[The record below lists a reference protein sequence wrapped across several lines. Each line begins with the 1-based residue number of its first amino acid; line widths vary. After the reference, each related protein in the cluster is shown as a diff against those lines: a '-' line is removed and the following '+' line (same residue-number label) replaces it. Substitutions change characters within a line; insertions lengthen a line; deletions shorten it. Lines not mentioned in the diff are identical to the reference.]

1 MNPTAI
7 RKTSKF
13 MKGAFILTLAAII
26 TKVLSA
32 LYRIPFQ
39 NIVGDVGFYIYQ
51 QVYPFYGIAVSLAT
65 YGFPVIIS
73 KLYADKIAN
82 KDINGARTVL
92 GTSFLTLLLFNGFIF
107 IFIYTLSESI
117 AAAMGDIK
125 LAPLLKIVSISFLF
139 IPIIASIRGYFQGI
153 GNMLPTAISQVGEQL
168 VRVLA
173 IIGFS
178 ILLIQS
184 GSNLYEVGGGAIF
197 ASILGGFVA
206 ILILIMFI
214 WKLKHM
220 KTWNFSLLKMKFSF
234 RVLKV
239 LLTDGIAVCISGM
252 ILIMF
257 QLIDALQLYSLLVEH
272 GLDEDKA
279 KEIKGIFDRG
289 QPILQVGTVLATSLS
304 LSLVPFISAAKNK
317 GNLEDIKPYIHLSY
331 RVSFTIGA
339 AASVG
344 LILIMNPLNTMLF
357 QNDDGSTVL
366 SILSLS
372 IIFSSIILTIS
383 AVLQGLGNIYF
394 PALAIIIGIGIK
406 YLFNY
411 WFIREWNTAGA
422 ALATVISLFF
432 ISLILIWKIKST
444 LGEFILEKRFFS
456 RLLTAMVVM
465 ILVVYGQLSIFQ
477 YVYGTDSR
485 LLSSIQAMISALVGG
500 FIYIYVIIR
509 GKMFNKVEL
518 SMLPLGNKLVR
529 FLPKKEKGGL

>member
-1 MNPTAI
+1 MHPTAI
-7 RKTSKF
+7 KKTSKF

-32 LYRIPFQ
+32 VYRIPFQ

-82 KDINGARTVL
+82 NDLMGARTVL
-92 GTSFLTLLLFNGFIF
+92 RTSFLSLLLFNGFIF
-107 IFIYTLSESI
+107 IFIYTFSKSI
-117 AAAMGDIK
+117 AVAMGDLQ
-125 LAPLLKIVSISFLF
+125 LAPLLKIVSFSFLF

-153 GNMLPTAISQVGEQL
+153 GNMVPTALSQVGEQL

-178 ILLIQS
+178 ILLIQN

-197 ASILGGFVA
+197 SSILGGFVA
-206 ILILIMFI
+206 ILILVTFI
-214 WKLKHM
+214 WKWKHM
-220 KTWNFSLLKMKFSF
+220 TEWGFSLLKMKFSF
-234 RVLKV
+234 RVFKV

-257 QLIDALQLYSLLVEH
+257 QLVDALQLYSLLVEH
-272 GLDEDKA
+272 GIEEDKA

-289 QPILQVGTVLATSLS
+289 QPIIQVGTVLATSLS
-304 LSLVPFISAAKNK
+304 LSLVPFITTAKNK
-317 GNLEDIKPYIHLSY
+317 GNLEEIKPYIHLSY

-339 AASVG
+339 AASIG
-344 LILIMNPLNTMLF
+344 LILIMKPLNTMLF

-372 IIFSSIILTIS
+372 ILFSSIFLTIS
-383 AVLQGLGNIYF
+383 AVLQGLGHIYF
-394 PALAIIIGIGIK
+394 PALTIIIGIGLK
-406 YLFNY
+406 YIFNY
-411 WFIREWNTAGA
+411 WFIREWNTTGA
-422 ALATVISLFF
+422 ALATVMSLLI
-432 ISLILIWKIKST
+432 ISLIIIWKIKNT
-444 LGEFILEKRFFS
+444 LGEFILS
-456 RLLTAMVVM
+456 RKFYTLILTAMVLM
-465 ILVVYGQLSIFQ
+465 IFVVSGQLFIFQ
-477 YVYGTDSR
+477 YFIETDSR
-485 LLSSIQAMISALVGG
+485 LTSSIQAIFSALIGG
-500 FIYIYVIIR
+500 FIYIFVIIR
-509 GKMFNKVEL
+509 GKMFNEVEL